1 MVVEELVAAGE
12 LVAESL
18 IPMPGSQGIFYVI
31 MKSCKFPARTAVGIQ
46 TSARKESKQKH
57 IFSEIAAG
65 RDLIFE
71 SKKSNWLTGEVSLC
85 WTNLVQE

>member
-46 TSARKESKQKH
+46 TSARKETKQKH
-57 IFSEIAAG
+57 IFSEIA
-65 RDLIFE
+65 DLIFE